1 MKDGKPISNA
11 EFERSKIVLETE
23 DHDVDD
29 GLKECTFSLT
39 IPRCDTSNQGKY
51 TIQAKN
57 KWGELEDGAQLTI
70 VLRPEIEGP
79 EDVKVV
85 PGEAT
90 EFTVVVHVSS
100 FTQIPSQKSRDI
112 KGQSGGSSFVDQR
125 R

>member
-1 MKDGKPISNA
+1 VIFRLKNGKPISNA
-11 EFERSKIVLETE
+11 EFEKSKIVLETE

-39 IPRCDTSNQGKY
+39 IPRCRVLIYHPRACYHIGFSGETSNQGKY

-57 KWGELEDGAQLTI
+57 KWGELEDSAQLTI

-90 EFTVVVHVSS
+90 EFTVVVHVSL
-100 FTQIPSQKSRDI
+100 FNH
-112 KGQSGGSSFVDQR
+112 F
-125 R
+125 